1 MRQSFDLAQ
10 FLPYLLNQA
19 AEVTSRAFQDSYRD
33 HGLTR
38 TEWRVMANLA
48 AHPDLTASEIGRLTF
63 TDKTKVSRAVQ
74 ALEDAGWLLRQ
85 TDPQDRRRETLALT
99 DAGRILCR
107 QIELKALEFDAALR
121 GKLGEGQAAAL
132 AETLARLVAGGQ
144 GR

>member
-1 MRQSFDLAQ
+1 MRQSFDLSS

-48 AHPDLTASEIGRLTF
+48 AHPDLTASDIGRITF

-74 ALEDAGWLLRQ
+74 ALEDAGLLHRQ
-85 TDPQDRRRETLALT
+85 TDAQDRRRETLALT

-107 QIELKALEFDAALR
+107 QIELKAMDFDAALR
-121 GKLGEGQAAAL
+121 ERLGEGQARDLAAAL
-132 AETLARLVAGGQ
+132 QRLIEDQ
-144 GR
+144 GK